1 MTTYKQIALGSV
13 IKLDDDGAA
22 FDVVPGVI
30 TATPPQRSREEVE
43 GRELGDDFEV
53 PILGVEQA
61 SEMTILLHYKED
73 DTEHEK
79 WTTLFESGDEVS
91 VQLVTPHST
100 PITKE
105 FDCKV
110 KAVGEQEYAA
120 NATMRC
126 EVKVQRTSDIT
137 VT

>member
-13 IKLDDDGAA
+13 IKLDDDGVA
-22 FDVVPGVI
+22 FDTVPGVI
-30 TATPPQRSREEVE
+30 TAAPPQRAREEIE
-43 GRELGDDFEV
+43 GKELGDDFDV
-53 PILGVEQA
+53 PLLGVELP

-73 DTEHEK
+73 DTEHAK
-79 WTTLFESGDEVS
+79 WTTLFDSQDEAS
-91 VQLVTPHST
+91 IQIVTPHSS

-110 KAVGEQEYAA
+110 KAVGEQEYA
-120 NATMRC
+120 NNSTIRC
-126 EVKVQRTSDIT
+126 EVKVQRISDIT